1 MKQLLHLSRIVVGN
15 LFIFSGIVKA
25 NDPLGFSYKLEEYFI
40 EFGMNWHWL
49 EEILVPLA
57 AGLCILEIILGV
69 AVLLGYKMKEVSWV
83 LLLMI
88 IFFTILTG
96 ASAIF
101 EIVRSCGCFG
111 DAIPLTPWQSFYK
124 DLILLAFILLLFFK
138 RKEIKPFEKPK
149 AEIVY
154 FLISSAIMLALSFML
169 AWNAPFIFTLLV
181 LGIALGSKLIAKA
194 HSAAIGVLVSLVGSI
209 WFSVY
214 AIEHLP
220 FKDFRP
226 YAVGKSIPE
235 QMVLP
240 EGAQPPVYENIL
252 VYKNTKTGE
261 EKEFTSEEY
270 TAAKIW
276 ENKDWEWV
284 STESTMIKEG
294 DTPKITDLSITNAE
308 GEDYTDYFLDKEKV
322 LFIISYDLSKSNTE
336 SLPEIKELVTEA
348 KKKGIEVIGLS
359 AAGAEEKNS
368 YAKQHDLNFDFW
380 ITDGIVLK
388 TIVRSNPGLVYL
400 EKGTV
405 KGKWHE
411 NDVPKIDQL

>member
-1 MKQLLHLSRIVVGN
+1 MKYILHIARIVVGN

-88 IFFTILTG
+88 VFFTILTG

-124 DLILLAFILLLFFK
+124 DLILMAFILLLFYK
-138 RKEIKPFEKPK
+138 RAEIEPFERAK
-149 AEIVY
+149 VDSLY
-154 FLISSAIMLALSFML
+154 FAVSALIMLALSFML
-169 AWNAPFIFTLLV
+169 EWSAPLLFTV
-181 LGIALGSKLIAKA
+181 ATLGIALVGKLLFGKK
-194 HSAAIGVLVSLVGSI
+194 SAAIGVLASLFGSI
-209 WFSVY
+209 WFSIFAV
-214 AIEHLP
+214 EHLP

-226 YAVGKSIPE
+226 YAIGKNIPD
-235 QMVLP
+235 QMILP
-240 EGAQPPVYENIL
+240 EGAQPPVYENVL
-252 VYKNTKTGE
+252 VYKNNRTGE

-270 TAAKIW
+270 TKAKIW
-276 ENKDWEWV
+276 ENKEWEWL
-284 STESTMIKEG
+284 STESTLIKEG
-294 DTPKITDLSITNAE
+294 DTPKITDFSITNTDN
-308 GEDYTDYFLDKEKV
+308 EDYTDVFLGKEKV
-322 LFIISYDLSKSNTE
+322 LFIVAYDLSKTETSNLE
-336 SLPEIKELVTEA
+336 KVKLLAKEA
-348 KKKGIEVIGLS
+348 KKQGVEVVGLS
-359 AAGAEEKNS
+359 AAGAEEKATFS
-368 YAKQHDLNFDFW
+368 KKYDLNFDFW
-380 ITDGIVLK
+380 VTDGIVLK
-388 TIVRSNPGLVYL
+388 TIVRSNPGLVYV

-411 NDVPKIDQL
+411 NDVPEFDQL